1 MTNEMM
7 IKWIAFVVGVF
18 LAFYSAIRIWLNVKR
33 GYKLKSEEQL
43 TAITGCIGGFVVIIA
58 VFVTSYIG

>member
-7 IKWIAFVVGVF
+7 IKWFAFVVGVF
-18 LAFYSAIRIWLNVKR
+18 LAFYSALRILVNVKR
-33 GYKLKSEEQL
+33 GYKLKSDEQL
-43 TAITGCIGGFVVIIA
+43 TAITGCIGGLVVIIA